1 MMLVRL
7 LIAALQMKHLYECP
21 MVYEKKYIL
30 FCIVMCVLEVLFQGF
45 LISILLGI
53 ETETGKIFR
62 ISGACTVGR
71 VISYLGMKVLGESG
85 FHFEISIPN
94 CMTIFDIA
102 SIMIITYYICKKTYA
117 DGNQLKTTM
126 KVLVGYTISSVVTG
140 LIVISLIKNTSIL
153 L

>member
-71 VISYLGMKVLGESG
+71 VISYLGMKVLGGSG
-85 FHFEISIPN
+85 FYFEISMGQSFFL
-94 CMTIFDIA
+94 CD
-102 SIMIITYYICKKTYA
+102 
-117 DGNQLKTTM
+117 
-126 KVLVGYTISSVVTG
+126 SSTAAPAA
-140 LIVISLIKNTSIL
+140 
-153 L
+153 